1 MEISKSPKKRNS
13 WYAPI
18 CEAIEKKAVVE
29 FIYNGGLRVV
39 EPQCHGTSTAGNEVL
54 RGFQT
59 KNYSK
64 PGESP
69 ANKLFEVSKISG
81 LKPTGKT
88 FSKPGPHYNP
98 DDKAMGY
105 VHCHL

>member
-1 MEISKSPKKRNS
+1 MN
-13 WYAPI
+13 AAI
-18 CEAIEKKAVVE
+18 CAAIKKKAVIQ
-29 FIYNGGLRVV
+29 FNYKGSLRIV

-59 KNYSK
+59 KNHSK
-64 PGESP
+64 LSESP
-69 ANKLFEVSKISG
+69 ANKLFEVSKVSG
-81 LKPTGKT
+81 LRQTGKT

-98 DDKAMGY
+98 NDKAMRY